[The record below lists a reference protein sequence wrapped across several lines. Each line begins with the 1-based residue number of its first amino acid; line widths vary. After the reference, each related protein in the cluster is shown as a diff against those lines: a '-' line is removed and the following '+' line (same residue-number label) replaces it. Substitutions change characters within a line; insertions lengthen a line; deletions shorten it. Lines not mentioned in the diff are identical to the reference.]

1 MSVYCAIGCRK
12 IGRYPKRVQDGSS
25 QDLLKYQPD
34 TDAQMLA
41 ESEGLCPFRF
51 TLGRRFHLPE
61 TSMHS
66 GNATPASRAAQ
77 NHS

>member
-12 IGRYPKRVQDGSS
+12 IGRYPKRVQDGPS

-41 ESEGLCPFRF
+41 ESEGLRPFRF
-51 TLGRRFHLPE
+51 TLGRRFPIF
-61 TSMHS
+61 
-66 GNATPASRAAQ
+66 PKRQCIAAMQ
-77 NHS
+77 DKQS